1 MQCTLVSGPD
11 SHLHWV
17 PTGNSAWYGLAQ
29 SCVANEGGL
38 MSEPAPIQ
46 PGSNNCHHV
55 LPVVRLEEKFANV
68 HRFFF

>member
-1 MQCTLVSGPD
+1 MQCTVVSEAD
-11 SHLHWV
+11 SQPHWL
-17 PTGNSAWYGLAQ
+17 PTGSSAWCGLAQ

-55 LPVVRLEEKFANV
+55 LSLVRLEEKFASV
-68 HRFFF
+68 HSSFF